1 LYTAYK
7 IWALSALETSLL
19 TSGLRAIAPLARSL
33 GLTNIHMIAVDS
45 NQAAH
50 TRSETSS
57 IESFTG
63 TVGRKQ
69 FDLFQRRSL
78 TQKIARSTL
87 LANASL
93 IDLLFVYAPAFGQ

>member
-1 LYTAYK
+1 LQLIQTK
-7 IWALSALETSLL
+7 LHT
-19 TSGLRAIAPLARSL
+19 
-33 GLTNIHMIAVDS
+33 
-45 NQAAH
+45 H
-50 TRSETSS
+50 TRALSETSS

-87 LANASL
+87 SANASL